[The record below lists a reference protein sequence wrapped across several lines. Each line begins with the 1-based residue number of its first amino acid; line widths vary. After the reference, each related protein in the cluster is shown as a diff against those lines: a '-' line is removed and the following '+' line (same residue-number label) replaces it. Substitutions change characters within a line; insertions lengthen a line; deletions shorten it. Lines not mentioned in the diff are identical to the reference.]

1 MENQNVDYNYQPSAP
16 VDVVEPGSGKALWS
30 MICGIAGVVLCC
42 CGPLGV
48 AALVLA
54 ILAKKEGNTS
64 GKATAGLVLG
74 IILIVLW
81 LINLV
86 YMFGFGGY
94 DTYMET
100 MSQYM

>member
-1 MENQNVDYNYQPSAP
+1 MENQDYAYTPEAAI
-16 VDVVEPGSGKALWS
+16 DAKDPGDGKATWS
-30 MICGIAGVVLCC
+30 MICDIAGIVLCC

-48 AALVLA
+48 AALILA

-64 GKATAGLVLG
+64 AKATAGLVMG
-74 IILIVLW
+74 IILVILW

-94 DTYMET
+94 D
-100 MSQYM
+100 QYMDMMNQYM